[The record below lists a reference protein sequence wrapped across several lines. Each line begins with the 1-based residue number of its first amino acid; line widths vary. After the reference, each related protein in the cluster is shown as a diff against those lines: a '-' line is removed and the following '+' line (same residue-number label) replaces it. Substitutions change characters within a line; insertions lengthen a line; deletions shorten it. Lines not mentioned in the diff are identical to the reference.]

1 MERWKY
7 RLSIR
12 YIAIYTI
19 MMATDN
25 LIAKLYESPK
35 TILTTKDIALIWE
48 ETNAVNLTSKIK
60 YYAKEGSLIRLTR
73 GVFAKNKE
81 YEVKE
86 LATSIYTPSYIS
98 FETVLR
104 EAGVIFQHHDS
115 VFVAGPYPT
124 TKKIG
129 EHTITFRK
137 LKDSVLYNALGVK
150 NEKNYSI
157 ATPERAFLDTIY
169 LSPKFYFDN
178 LRSINWEICFKLVNM
193 YANKQSI
200 QRLKRYHAQY
210 QKNYQ
215 NDNK

>member
-1 MERWKY
+1 
-7 RLSIR
+7 
-12 YIAIYTI
+12 
-19 MMATDN
+19 MATDN

-48 ETNAVNLTSKIK
+48 ETNTVSLTSKIK

-81 YEVKE
+81 YEAKE

-115 VFVAGPYPT
+115 IFVAGPYPT
-124 TKKIG
+124 IKKIG
-129 EHTITFRK
+129 DHTIIFRK
-137 LKDSVLYNALGVK
+137 LKNSVLFNALGVK

-178 LRSINWEICFKLVNM
+178 LRSINWETCFELVKI
-193 YANKQSI
+193 YDNKQLI
-200 QRLKRYHAQY
+200 KRVTQY
-210 QKNYQ
+210 QKNYAQ
-215 NDNK
+215 

>member
-7 RLSIR
+7 HLSIV
-12 YIAIYTI
+12 YID
-19 MMATDN
+19 MATDN
-25 LIAKLYESPK
+25 LIAKLYQSQK

-48 ETNAVNLTSKIK
+48 ETNTVNLLSKVK
-60 YYAKEGSLIRLTR
+60 YYAKQGSLIRLTR

-81 YEVKE
+81 YDVKE

-104 EAGVIFQHHDS
+104 EAGIIFQHHDS
-115 VFVAGPYPT
+115 IFVAGPYLI

-129 EHTITFRK
+129 NHAITFRK
-137 LKDSVLYNALGVK
+137 LKDSVLYNALGIK

-178 LRSINWEICFKLVNM
+178 LRSINWEKCFELVEIYGNQQLI
-193 YANKQSI
+193 K
-200 QRLKRYHAQY
+200 RLKNYRKKY
-210 QKNYQ
+210 QENYVE
-215 NDNK
+215 

>member
-1 MERWKY
+1 
-7 RLSIR
+7 
-12 YIAIYTI
+12 
-19 MMATDN
+19 MATDN

-81 YEVKE
+81 YEAKE

-104 EAGVIFQHHDS
+104 EAGIIFQHYDS

-129 EHTITFRK
+129 DKMITFRK
-137 LKDSVLYNALGVK
+137 LKDSVLYSARGIK

-178 LRSINWEICFKLVNM
+178 LRPIKWELCFELAKI
-193 YANKQSI
+193 YDNKQLI
-200 QRLKRYHAQY
+200 KRLKKYQTTCQKYAQ
-210 QKNYQ
+210 
-215 NDNK
+215 